1 MSSSDSDVQEN
12 VVIVKPKVKFTS
24 VYEGGQD
31 DFDIPVD
38 YDQYGNPSELVI
50 KILDPSHE
58 VGDIF
63 ADLPHRTSAW
73 ANMASDLIV
82 IDKFDFQNFIKD
94 YEFKQFQ
101 NNTKFLRG
109 IPCLF
114 GLSNKRLRQ
123 TIEHCNFISC
133 NWNTQIIKEGEPCK
147 HIFIVCNG
155 ELKVTKITQ
164 EDKPEF
170 TNNPTEIFQNL

>member
-1 MSSSDSDVQEN
+1 
-12 VVIVKPKVKFTS
+12 
-24 VYEGGQD
+24 
-31 DFDIPVD
+31 
-38 YDQYGNPSELVI
+38 
-50 KILDPSHE
+50 
-58 VGDIF
+58 
-63 ADLPHRTSAW
+63 
-73 ANMASDLIV
+73 MASDLIV

-170 TNNPTEIFQNL
+170 TNNPTEIF